1 MKKQKRQTPLTTWR
15 KRTLTVGAN
24 VKGEKFSQGRS
35 LVADSESTS
44 QQTTNNQNHNQY
56 SRGR

>member
-1 MKKQKRQTPLTTWR
+1 M
-15 KRTLTVGAN
+15 VGAN
-24 VKGEKFSQGRS
+24 IKGEKFSEGRS